1 MGWGGVGRVGECRV
15 LTICI
20 PSCHRPTYSLFPFTP
35 KILGVDDAFYELAP
49 GTVYLIAFYWS
60 ITTLTTIGY
69 GDIVPQCQEEYALV
83 MVGMVFGATTWAY
96 VIGSITLIVS
106 TLDVE
111 AVWPGFCRNFT

>member
-1 MGWGGVGRVGECRV
+1 M
-15 LTICI
+15 
-20 PSCHRPTYSLFPFTP
+20 
-35 KILGVDDAFYELAP
+35 
-49 GTVYLIAFYWS
+49 YLIAFYWS

-69 GDIVPQCQEEYALV
+69 GDIVPQSREEYALV

-111 AVWPGFCRNFT
+111 AVRLGSRNFTPCT